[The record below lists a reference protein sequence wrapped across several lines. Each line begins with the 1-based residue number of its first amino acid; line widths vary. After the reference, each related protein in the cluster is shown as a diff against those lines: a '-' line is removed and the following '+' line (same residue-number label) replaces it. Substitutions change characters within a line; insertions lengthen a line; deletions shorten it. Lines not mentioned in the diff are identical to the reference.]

1 MPPRSRLW
9 QHDGSS
15 SSEHRLS
22 SRKSKKFEREPD
34 TPTLII
40 SLVLGVAGLLILI
53 LLLSMVFI
61 TLAESKEQQ
70 LVAEGE
76 EEEEV
81 EEVEGQHRPWEE
93 EVEEEMTSGTTLI
106 SSMKSQLARVVLPL
120 GGLKARLEE
129 RNYIQVI

>member
-1 MPPRSRLW
+1 M
-9 QHDGSS
+9 
-15 SSEHRLS
+15 
-22 SRKSKKFEREPD
+22 
-34 TPTLII
+34 II

-70 LVAEGE
+70 LVAEE
-76 EEEEV
+76 EEEEE
-81 EEVEGQHRPWEE
+81 EEVEGQHREE
-93 EVEEEMTSGTTLI
+93 EVEDEMTSGTALI

>member
-1 MPPRSRLW
+1 M
-9 QHDGSS
+9 
-15 SSEHRLS
+15 
-22 SRKSKKFEREPD
+22 
-34 TPTLII
+34 
-40 SLVLGVAGLLILI
+40 LGVAGLLILI

-70 LVAEGE
+70 LVAEE
-76 EEEEV
+76 EEE
-81 EEVEGQHRPWEE
+81 EEVEGQHREE
-93 EVEEEMTSGTTLI
+93 EVEDEMTSGTALI

>member
-9 QHDGSS
+9 QHDGSL

-70 LVAEGE
+70 LVAEE

-81 EEVEGQHRPWEE
+81 EEEVEGLHREE

>member
-9 QHDGSS
+9 QHDGSL

-70 LVAEGE
+70 LVAE

-81 EEVEGQHRPWEE
+81 EGLHREE

-129 RNYIQVI
+129 RNYMQVI